1 MLPVKNLFV
10 LYTGG
15 TIGMLQTPQ
24 GLAPAGGFEARM
36 RDHLQSLG
44 DAPDLRWRFAELQPP
59 LDSANMTQGN
69 WLAMRD
75 AIVAALDA
83 GHDGVLLLHGTDTL
97 AYSAAALS
105 FLLLDLPVP
114 VLLTGSM
121 LPAGAPGSDAWDN
134 LVGALRVLQEGHAR
148 GVQVYFNDALLHG
161 ARVSKLRSDA
171 FDAFAEL
178 PRPRHAEHAP
188 VPAALGYR
196 QPRREVNLAVL
207 PLYPGLR
214 AAHLRGLLDSGVEA
228 LLLECYG
235 SGTGPSVPG
244 AHRQA
249 SANSVSGL
257 PRFIPRRR
265 VHRMSPSAAGP
276 AGIRPQGG
284 NTCMYAIAEDTLPAR
299 VLKELLLYRRRY
311 PEHRQSASEAD
322 EIRRIEQVQL
332 PRIAA
337 FIEAGEPI
345 EFVLPAFP
353 AKSPNPGKV
362 LDSRPDM
369 AERLSLSFLNHLCQ
383 RIQLF
388 YAPGAKITV
397 CSDGR
402 VFGDLVRIGDAHI
415 SAYQDALRL
424 MIEEIGA
431 THIGVFNL
439 EDVRAFEAQ
448 RDNHEQLRQLLID
461 GYAEPLESIRET
473 LLASEEGLLLYRAIT
488 RFLYE
493 DGLTPDYQG
502 SKTALQRDAKERAY
516 GVIQRSWAWGALLA
530 DQFPRAIRLSIHP
543 QPADSLKFGIH
554 MMPTRDDWLTPWHG
568 VAVNTED
575 RFVLMK
581 RSEVLELGGE
591 LVQINGQPSHY
602 RLPARAARRAAV
614 A

>member
-207 PLYPGLR
+207 PLYQGCAPRTCAGCST
-214 AAHLRGLLDSGVEA
+214 AAWKRCCWNAMAAAPARPTTRSCWRCCA
-228 LLLECYG
+228 KPTPAACC
-235 SGTGPSVPG
+235 SPRS
-244 AHRQA
+244 A
-249 SANSVSGL
+249 SA
-257 PRFIPRRR
+257 P
-265 VHRMSPSAAGP
+265 
-276 AGIRPQGG
+276 
-284 NTCMYAIAEDTLPAR
+284 TAR
-299 VLKELLLYRRRY
+299 SS
-311 PEHRQSASEAD
+311 SAST
-322 EIRRIEQVQL
+322 
-332 PRIAA
+332 PPAA
-337 FIEAGEPI
+337 ACAT
-345 EFVLPAFP
+345 PAC
-353 AKSPNPGKV
+353 
-362 LDSRPDM
+362 SRL
-369 AERLSLSFLNHLCQ
+369 AE
-383 RIQLF
+383 
-388 YAPGAKITV
+388 
-397 CSDGR
+397 
-402 VFGDLVRIGDAHI
+402 
-415 SAYQDALRL
+415 
-424 MIEEIGA
+424 
-431 THIGVFNL
+431 
-439 EDVRAFEAQ
+439 
-448 RDNHEQLRQLLID
+448 
-461 GYAEPLESIRET
+461 
-473 LLASEEGLLLYRAIT
+473 
-488 RFLYE
+488 
-493 DGLTPDYQG
+493 
-502 SKTALQRDAKERAY
+502 
-516 GVIQRSWAWGALLA
+516 
-530 DQFPRAIRLSIHP
+530 
-543 QPADSLKFGIH
+543 
-554 MMPTRDDWLTPWHG
+554 
-568 VAVNTED
+568 
-575 RFVLMK
+575 
-581 RSEVLELGGE
+581 
-591 LVQINGQPSHY
+591 
-602 RLPARAARRAAV
+602 
-614 A
+614 